1 MKLTTSLFIAFFLFS
16 AGVVFAQDNTFYED
30 DTPLLYRQESS
41 LGINLHTSGMG
52 VSFRRGTQ
60 LTVARKRMLEVDFV
74 GMKHPKEDKTHI
86 TKDSP
91 GFVYGKLNYVS
102 LLRTGFGF
110 QHVIFAKGDRSGVEV
125 RFNYSAGLSL
135 AILKPV
141 YLDINIRSG
150 QNPFGSSRHEPQR
163 YDPNLHQLSDIYGRS
178 SFGYGMTELTFHPG
192 GYAKSGFSFEYGKN
206 DKSIRALEAGAVL
219 DLFPKVIP
227 IMAYASNN
235 NYYFSL
241 YLAMYFGGKW

>member
-1 MKLTTSLFIAFFLFS
+1 MKLTTSFIIAFFLYS
-16 AGVVFAQDNTFYED
+16 AGVVFAQDNAFYED

-60 LTVARKRMLEVDFV
+60 LTVARKRMIEVDLV
-74 GMKHPKEDKTHI
+74 GMKHPKEYKTHI

-91 GFVYGKLNYVS
+91 SFVYGKLNYVS
-102 LLRTGFGF
+102 LLRTGLGF
-110 QHVIFAKGDRSGVEV
+110 QHVLFAKGDRSGVEI

-141 YLDINIRSG
+141 YLDIIKRSG
-150 QNPFGSSRHEPQR
+150 QYPFEKTRHEPQR

-178 SFGYGMTELTFHPG
+178 SFGYGSNELSFHPG
-192 GYAKSGFSFEYGKN
+192 VYAKSGFSFEYGKN

-219 DLFPKVIP
+219 DLFPKAIP
-227 IMAYASNN
+227 IMAYVNNN